1 MTPKRLITAVF
12 ALAAISATTAIAP
25 TGASASSHMFNP
37 RGPLSFTLTSGP
49 GTLEASDGER
59 IACRSDLGSGR
70 ITGLQTFLA
79 LIIIHGCVGHTSGG
93 SECGAHSPGQP
104 EGLIHIQI
112 NGELGTI
119 KGGTGVGA
127 LITTDLGSS
136 FFTIEGSCLITAGT
150 SGTLAGEI
158 TPVGTSQ
165 TTGKLIVTGSASKSG
180 ITEITVLG
188 TVTKPKLTSFGG
200 LIEASLSTTDE
211 NTFDGPVLVT

>member
-1 MTPKRLITAVF
+1 MTLKRLITVVF
-12 ALAAISATTAIAP
+12 ALAAISAMTAIAP

-37 RGPLSFTLTSGP
+37 SGPLSFAITSGP
-49 GTLEASDGER
+49 GTLEASTGER
-59 IACRSDLGSGR
+59 IACPTDLGSGR

-79 LIIIHGCVGHTSGG
+79 LVIFHGCIGHTSGG
-93 SECGAHSPGQP
+93 SECKAHSPGQP

-127 LITTDLGSS
+127 LLTTDLGSN
-136 FFTIEGSCLITAGT
+136 FVTIEGSCLITAAV
-150 SGTLAGEI
+150 SGTAAGEI

-165 TTGKLIVTGSASKSG
+165 TTGKLVVTGSAGKSG

-188 TVTKPKLTSFGG
+188 TVTKPKLTAFGG
-200 LIEASLSTTDE
+200 LVEASESTTDE